1 MEESKKESVGIVTD
15 SVADLPPE
23 YLQELG
29 NIKIVPF
36 HVYFQNENKPYDEG
50 VTISYEEFYA
60 KLEKP
65 ELGMPKTQGPSQ
77 GEYFAAYEEML
88 KRYDKIVSLS
98 VSSKMSVGY
107 SSAQLARQMLPE
119 ADITVI
125 DSGTVSMVLGLYV
138 LQAARM
144 AKAGASPQEIVAKVE
159 HYKNNTVALFMAATL
174 KYIRHSGRINQ
185 VAYLIGQALQVKP
198 LFTFKNGMGEP
209 AGRELSMERGYIKI
223 AKTMAEKFGDRPL
236 MATVVH
242 SMAPDQAEQL
252 KARLT
257 QRLNI
262 KELIVS
268 QIGPTLGS
276 HGGAGLVG
284 SAAFPID

>member
-1 MEESKKESVGIVTD
+1 MEEKKEKVGIVTD
-15 SVADLPPE
+15 SVCDLPQE
-23 YLQELG
+23 YLDELG
-29 NIKIVPF
+29 NIRLVPF
-36 HVYFQNENKPYDEG
+36 HVYFQNENKSYDEG

-65 ELGMPKTQGPSQ
+65 ELGMPKTQGPNQ
-77 GEYFAAYEEML
+77 NEYLTAYEEML
-88 KRYDKIVSLS
+88 KRYEKIVSLNM
-98 VSSKMSVGY
+98 SSKMSVGY

-119 ADITVI
+119 ADITII

-138 LQAARM
+138 LEAARM
-144 AKAGASPQEIVAKVE
+144 AKAGASPQEIVARVE
-159 HYKNNTVALFMAATL
+159 KARDDTVSLFMASTL
-174 KYIRHSGRINQ
+174 KYIRQSGRVNQ

-223 AKTMAEKFGDRPL
+223 AKTMSEKFGDRPVL
-236 MATVVH
+236 ATVVH

-268 QIGPTLGS
+268 KIGPTLGS

-284 SAAFPID
+284 AAAFPAD